1 MAIKSDFPRLIYAG
15 NRKIG
20 LRCLEILLEFGWK
33 PVALLVAAGKYA
45 EHSDDMI
52 NLVNE
57 VPLFRGKSFRE
68 AESIDAL
75 KSLKPAYL
83 LSVHFPYIIP
93 KEVLEIPRIGALNLH
108 PAYLPYNRGWHTPTW
123 AILNG
128 TPYGATLHW
137 IDEGIDTGP
146 IALRRP
152 LEIFPSDTAH
162 SLYQRVLA
170 LEEEVFREA
179 IPLMASYRLP
189 RIPQETNGTIHTK
202 KDIEKIQKLDLQ
214 KQATI
219 EELLTLLRAL
229 TTNKWSEAAY
239 FIKNGVRYRVRIEIR
254 EEDEDIGGDSG

>member
-1 MAIKSDFPRLIYAG
+1 MASKTEFPRLIYAG

-45 EHSDDMI
+45 EYSDDMI
-52 NLVNE
+52 NLVND
-57 VPLFRGKSFRE
+57 VPILRGKSFRE
-68 AESIDAL
+68 AESIDML
-75 KSLKPAYL
+75 KSLKPDYL

-93 KEVLEIPRIGALNLH
+93 KEVLEVPRIGALNLH

-123 AILNG
+123 AILDG

-152 LEIFPSDTAH
+152 LEILPSDTAH

-170 LEEEVFREA
+170 LEEELFREA
-179 IPLMASYRLP
+179 LPLMAGYRLP
-189 RIPQETNGTIHTK
+189 RIPQEAKGTMHTK
-202 KDIEKIQKLDLQ
+202 RDIAKVQELNLQ
-214 KQATI
+214 EQATI

-239 FIKNGVRYRVRIEIR
+239 FVKDGVRYRVRVEIR
-254 EEDEDIGGDSG
+254 EESGNLGDGSG